1 MERKAFV
8 LDMLIRNWWALALRG
23 VFAILFGL
31 MAIVWPGLTLAAL
44 ILLFGAYALVDGVF
58 AVVHGVSSYGE
69 RERWWVTVLEG
80 IAGIIIGIVTFLWP
94 DLTALTLLTIIGVWA
109 IFTGVME
116 IMGAI
121 QLRQVIE
128 GEWLYILSGIASV
141 VFGALVILFPGAGAL
156 SLTWLIGT
164 YALVFGVMFIILAFR
179 LRGMKKEAETRNSG
193 RPSVA

>member
-1 MERKAFV
+1 M

-58 AVVHGVSSYGE
+58 AVVHGFSSYGE

-141 VFGALVILFPGAGAL
+141 VFGLLVILFPGAGAL
-156 SLTWLIGT
+156 SLTWLIGL

>member
-31 MAIVWPGLTLAAL
+31 MAIVWPGLTLATL

-156 SLTWLIGT
+156 SLTWLIGA

>member
-1 MERKAFV
+1 M